1 MIACDR
7 LAESKA
13 LIAGMSLKSQNPT
26 TTHFKAT
33 PFASAAFAR
42 ANGRFCF

>member
-13 LIAGMSLKSQNPT
+13 LIAGMSLNLGIRRRGSS
-26 TTHFKAT
+26 KAT